1 MRRVEASGVAVETLG
16 AIPAIPAIPAVVAA
30 AVVVGGE

>member
-16 AIPAIPAIPAVVAA
+16 AIPAIPAVVAA
-30 AVVVGGE
+30 AVVVGE